1 MSDIARVHGTYR
13 VLPQVEKLDSMRGV
27 NKKRKHLMDISNNT
41 IHYRSANDT
50 ASFGQVITWYN
61 CTSLHVLYCI
71 VLMGWSL
78 LSNALRPF
86 WDLLCSPN
94 SQTLSALHQRW
105 SILSIL
111 LDSLRSTVVCR
122 HESGRCS
129 SFLPFQPIF
138 WLLKLEAKKINT
150 VDLQD
155 FCIMTWHKPQPHFL
169 INQHVKMAQL
179 FKFWPR

>member
-86 WDLLCSPN
+86 
-94 SQTLSALHQRW
+94 
-105 SILSIL
+105 
-111 LDSLRSTVVCR
+111 
-122 HESGRCS
+122 
-129 SFLPFQPIF
+129 
-138 WLLKLEAKKINT
+138 
-150 VDLQD
+150 
-155 FCIMTWHKPQPHFL
+155 
-169 INQHVKMAQL
+169 
-179 FKFWPR
+179 